1 MIINLATARKKIE
14 IKSQHS
20 VRDLIYCRN
29 GWRETN
35 QDYSQ
40 YSLFL
45 LEFLHNRYL
54 NTFPER
60 IADCLALEGKINYS
74 MHFSRN
80 L

>member
-35 QDYSQ
+35 QDYSE

-54 NTFPER
+54 NTFPR
-60 IADCLALEGKINYS
+60 KNSRLLSIRGKNQLQHAL
-74 MHFSRN
+74 FS
-80 L
+80 